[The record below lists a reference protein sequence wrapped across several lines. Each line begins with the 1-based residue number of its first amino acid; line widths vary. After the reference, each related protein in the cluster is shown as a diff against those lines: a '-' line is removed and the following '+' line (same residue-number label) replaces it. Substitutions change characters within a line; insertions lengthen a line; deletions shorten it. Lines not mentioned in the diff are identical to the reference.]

1 MSIDWEEIKRQ
12 RKKYSGKDVLIFLD
26 IDGVL
31 NTSNS
36 FNTKYEIFDTNV
48 VAFGKL
54 CAGLVKMGH
63 TPKVILTSTWR
74 LGFDS
79 EHEKCSE
86 QIKRLIAKL
95 DVVGISIVG
104 KTPVYKEKT
113 RDMEIMRF
121 IREYQLKE
129 ADFTYIILDDDIS
142 IFDKNVLN
150 EMNFY
155 KVNQNT
161 GLTVKDVERILKM
174 V

>member
-1 MSIDWEEIKRQ
+1 M
-12 RKKYSGKDVLIFLD
+12 
-26 IDGVL
+26 
-31 NTSNS
+31 
-36 FNTKYEIFDTNV
+36 
-48 VAFGKL
+48 
-54 CAGLVKMGH
+54 
-63 TPKVILTSTWR
+63 
-74 LGFDS
+74 
-79 EHEKCSE
+79 
-86 QIKRLIAKL
+86 

-142 IFDKNVLN
+142 IFDKNVLK
-150 EMNFY
+150 EMNYY

-174 V
+174 VY